1 MEKFIPSKIV
11 KFLAIIPIFII
22 FIFNSFSLT
31 QFQLDFD
38 SSITKL
44 YNKLSSTSL
53 SIMRKYSHFSTEP
66 FLDRNVF

>member
-31 QFQLDFD
+31 QLDFD

-44 YNKLSSTSL
+44 DNKLSSTSL
-53 SIMRKYSHFSTEP
+53 SVMRKYSHLSAEP